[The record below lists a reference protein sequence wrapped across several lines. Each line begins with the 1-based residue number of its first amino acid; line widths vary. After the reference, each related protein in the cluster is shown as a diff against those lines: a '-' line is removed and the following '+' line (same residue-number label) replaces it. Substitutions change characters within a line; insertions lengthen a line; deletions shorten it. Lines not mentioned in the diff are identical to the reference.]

1 MGINTLTLST
11 GDAQPSRVYCENSEK
26 QVRLRRAAKT
36 LCALAVERNLP
47 TFGVKPLRAWL
58 DKRCEKK
65 IAKWEPV
72 PAPTEPLPWEH
83 FKRMPKRLKGGRHHG
98 VHVSSDMELP
108 NVYSGGSCF
117 LCTLA
122 AASSTAEWC
131 CSPRIST
138 KGTPLKGS
146 A

>member
-1 MGINTLTLST
+1 M
-11 GDAQPSRVYCENSEK
+11 
-26 QVRLRRAAKT
+26 RRAAKT

-65 IAKWEPV
+65 VAKWEPV

-108 NVYSGGSCF
+108 NVYSGDSENSGHYLQPEPPACWCYRPRTHQRSSSGSGQRMVY
-117 LCTLA
+117 TV
-122 AASSTAEWC
+122 C
-131 CSPRIST
+131 C
-138 KGTPLKGS
+138 
-146 A
+146 

>member
-1 MGINTLTLST
+1 M
-11 GDAQPSRVYCENSEK
+11 
-26 QVRLRRAAKT
+26 
-36 LCALAVERNLP
+36 ERNLP

-65 IAKWEPV
+65 IAKWEAV

-108 NVYSGGSCF
+108 NVYTGDPRSLMRLQPAPAALVAPQLSVR
-117 LCTLA
+117 TLD
-122 AASSTAEWC
+122 
-131 CSPRIST
+131 T
-138 KGTPLKGS
+138 KAQMAMEQGEMDEAKRS
-146 A
+146 

>member
-1 MGINTLTLST
+1 M
-11 GDAQPSRVYCENSEK
+11 
-26 QVRLRRAAKT
+26 RRAAKT
-36 LCALAVERNLP
+36 LCSLAVERNLP

-65 IAKWEPV
+65 VAKWEPV

-108 NVYSGGSCF
+108 NVYSGDPQKATH
-117 LCTLA
+117 TLQPKSP
-122 AASSTAEWC
+122 AS
-131 CSPRIST
+131 
-138 KGTPLKGS
+138 
-146 A
+146 

>member
-1 MGINTLTLST
+1 MLS
-11 GDAQPSRVYCENSEK
+11 SSVK
-26 QVRLRRAAKT
+26 QLRMRRAAKT
-36 LCALAVERNLP
+36 LGSLAVERNLP

-108 NVYSGGSCF
+108 NVYSGD
-117 LCTLA
+117 LLMLQA
-122 AASSTAEWC
+122 
-131 CSPRIST
+131 
-138 KGTPLKGS
+138 K
-146 A
+146 